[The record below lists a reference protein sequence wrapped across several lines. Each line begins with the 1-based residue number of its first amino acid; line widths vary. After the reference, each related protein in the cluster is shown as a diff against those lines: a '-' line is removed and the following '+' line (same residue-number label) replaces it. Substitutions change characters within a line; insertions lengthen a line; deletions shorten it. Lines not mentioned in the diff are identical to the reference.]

1 MDTFVSLLNTNAA
14 VAFLI
19 SAVVAG
25 LVIWLKRK
33 PEIEKY
39 AGLLISACKYAE
51 KAIPDDTGNT
61 ALRRADAALKEFVKR
76 YETLTGNT
84 ASQELKD
91 AAALALPQVHDQLEY
106 EGTL

>member
-1 MDTFVSLLNTNAA
+1 MNELIALLNTEAA
-14 VAFLI
+14 SAFLI
-19 SAVVAG
+19 SAAVAG
-25 LVIWLKRK
+25 LVIWLRKK

-39 AGLLISACKYAE
+39 TGLLISACKYAE

-76 YETLTGNT
+76 YETLTGGT

-91 AAALALPQVHDQLEY
+91 AAALALPKVHDQLEA